1 MKWENIVGDYFIFT
15 RWKTRNTRKNNIK
28 PIKSPITNGIKEL
41 LISVGDKSSPYILGQ
56 LKEGSNENTI
66 TNKCEKLKGIF
77 MHYGYI
83 GLGNLGAA
91 CAGCLLKAGFE
102 VTVFDLNKTLAEPL
116 IAAGAKWAESA
127 EDVAASVDHVITC
140 LPSPAVSEK
149 VLRQILPVMK
159 KGASWI
165 EMSTLG
171 RDDVLALA
179 KVAEAAGV
187 RMLELPVTGGVH
199 LAYRGEITMLP
210 GGDKDL
216 VDLHWKAFEAM
227 GNRIFH
233 MGPLGSSSIIKV
245 ITNMLAFIH
254 LKACGEALMLAKRG
268 GLDLGQAWHAIAAS
282 SGNSFVHETEGA
294 LILNGSYDIAFSLDL
309 ALKDLGFA
317 LGFGKEFGVPLELA
331 SMTNQTYVAA
341 KAAYGG
347 DAQSPM
353 IAKLLEDLLGTD
365 LRAPGFPARLE

>member
-1 MKWENIVGDYFIFT
+1 
-15 RWKTRNTRKNNIK
+15 
-28 PIKSPITNGIKEL
+28 
-41 LISVGDKSSPYILGQ
+41 
-56 LKEGSNENTI
+56 
-66 TNKCEKLKGIF
+66 

-83 GLGNLGAA
+83 GLGNLGANCAA
-91 CAGCLLKAGFE
+91 CLIKAGFT
-102 VTVFDLNKTLAEPL
+102 VTVFDLNPALADRLVGMGATLA
-116 IAAGAKWAESA
+116 GSA
-127 EDVAASVDHVITC
+127 EELAGSVDHVITC
-140 LPSPAVSEK
+140 LPSPGVSEK
-149 VLRQILPVMK
+149 VLRAILPKMK
-159 KGASWI
+159 PGASWV

-171 RDDVLALA
+171 RDDVLRLA
-179 KVAEAAGV
+179 SVAEAAGV
-187 RMLELPVTGGVH
+187 QMMELPVTGGVH
-199 LAYRGEITMLP
+199 LAAQGKITMLP
-210 GGDKDL
+210 GGDAKL
-216 VDLHWKAFEAM
+216 VELHRPAMEAM
-227 GNRIFH
+227 GDRVFH

-282 SGNSFVHETEGA
+282 SGTSFVHETEGA
-294 LILNGSYDIAFSLDL
+294 LILNGSYDIAFSVDL

-317 LGFGKEFGVPLELA
+317 LEFGKEFGVPLDLA
-331 SMTNQTYVAA
+331 SMTNQTYIAA

>member
-1 MKWENIVGDYFIFT
+1 
-15 RWKTRNTRKNNIK
+15 
-28 PIKSPITNGIKEL
+28 
-41 LISVGDKSSPYILGQ
+41 
-56 LKEGSNENTI
+56 
-66 TNKCEKLKGIF
+66 

-83 GLGNLGAA
+83 GLGNLGANCAA
-91 CAGCLLKAGFE
+91 CLIKAGFQ
-102 VTVFDLNKTLAEPL
+102 VTVFDLNPALAERL
-116 IAAGAKWAESA
+116 VAMGARLANSA
-127 EDVAASVDHVITC
+127 EDLAASVDHVLTC
-140 LPSPAVSEK
+140 LPSPTVSEK
-149 VLRQILPVMK
+149 VLRVILPQMK
-159 KGASWI
+159 PGATWL

-171 RDDVLALA
+171 REDVLALGA
-179 KVAEAAGV
+179 LAAASGV

-199 LAYRGEITMLP
+199 LAAQGKITMLA

-216 VDLHWKAFEAM
+216 FDLHRPAMAAM
-227 GNRIFH
+227 GDKIFH

-254 LKACGEALMLAKRG
+254 LKATSEALMLAKRG

-294 LILNGSYDIAFSLDL
+294 LILNGSYDIAFNIDL

-317 LGFGKEFGVPLELA
+317 LGFGKEFGVPLDLA
-331 SMTNQTYVAA
+331 SMTNQTYIAA

-347 DAQSPM
+347 EAQSPM